1 LHQLTQQYEEKL
13 VESKALT
20 KQMTGEN
27 IRIIEE
33 LQGKDETIHQLER
46 ELDEIKTGM
55 NQQIK
60 DLNIKYQS
68 QVETNIALVDKLQSE
83 SMIKDNLQ
91 SVINDCQQTIQDL

>member
-1 LHQLTQQYEEKL
+1 
-13 VESKALT
+13 
-20 KQMTGEN
+20 MTGEN